1 MGANCPEWFISSVAS
16 IFAGGLACGI
26 YTTNS
31 PDIVSYM
38 STHAPFNIMVVQVAA
53 QLNKI

>member
-1 MGANCPEWFISSVAS
+1 MGANSPEWFISSVAD
-16 IFAGGLACGI
+16 IFAGGLSCGI

-38 STHAPFNIMVVQVAA
+38 STHAPFNVMVVQVVD
-53 QLNKI
+53 LPG